1 MRIIDVDSHLMEP
14 PDWIRVVSPA
24 LAAELPPPEKFID
37 LIRAGNRMMAMQLPP
52 ELQPEDPLDLM
63 PSDFRN
69 TIEKNAATQADR
81 FDASAENPHYN
92 TDARLAYCDE
102 HGIDVQFIN
111 PSVGILGMTQ
121 AMAAGRMDLIPDI
134 FAAINS
140 FLAEHCA
147 GHTDRLIPV
156 MDAWSADVDW
166 TVAEM
171 TRMRALG
178 SRAFHV
184 TQDRE
189 KSPTHP
195 DYEPMWSAAEDLDM
209 AAYVHL
215 SFGQGVAGP
224 AGNPSHPSWANN
236 GRGIEGIRLGLEMA
250 DMRNETRNFLKAM
263 VFDGVLERHPN
274 LRIIVAENAHSWL
287 PMLIHDMDYKTTR
300 VAMDGGAMEPACK
313 LPLLPSEYIQRQVK
327 ITPLIGFI
335 ESGLDW
341 LSLEQLM
348 EFLPSPDM
356 VVFSTDYPHSE
367 GRANAVE
374 IYEKA
379 IPDAAVRER
388 FFGAAMDEFMAL

>member
-1 MRIIDVDSHLMEP
+1 MRIIDVDSHLQEP
-14 PDWIRVVSPA
+14 PDWISVVNPA
-24 LAAELPPPEKFID
+24 LAAELPPMRNFD
-37 LIRAGNRMMAMQLPP
+37 LLREGSRMMATQLPP

-63 PSDFRN
+63 APDMRIFQER
-69 TIEKNAATQADR
+69 NAARQPDH
-81 FDASAENPHYN
+81 FDLSEGNPYYN

-102 HGIDVQFIN
+102 QGIDVQFIN
-111 PSVGILGMTQ
+111 PSAGILAVTQ
-121 AMAAGRMDLIPDI
+121 AMVAGRMDLLRDI
-134 FAAINS
+134 FEATNN
-140 FLAEHCA
+140 FLANHCA

-156 MDAWSADVDW
+156 MDAFPPDVDW

-184 TQDRE
+184 TQDQV

-215 SFGQGVAGP
+215 TFGQP
-224 AGNPSHPSWANN
+224 PRHPSWANN
-236 GRGIEGIRLGLEMA
+236 GRGGIEGIRAAFDMA
-250 DMRNETRNFLKAM
+250 DNRNETRNFLKAM

-300 VAMDGGAMEPACK
+300 VAMDGVAQEPPCK
-313 LPLLPSEYIQRQVK
+313 LPLRPSEYIQRQVK

-335 ESGLDW
+335 ECGFEW

-356 VVFSTDYPHSE
+356 VVFSSDYPHLE
-367 GRANAVE
+367 GRDNAVE
-374 IYEKA
+374 LYEKA
-379 IPDAAVRER
+379 IPDATVRER

>member
-1 MRIIDVDSHLMEP
+1 MEP

-52 ELQPEDPLDLM
+52 ELQPDDPLDLM

-92 TDARLAYCDE
+92 TDARLVFCDE
-102 HGIDVQFIN
+102 RGIDVQFIN

-121 AMAAGRMDLIPDI
+121 AMAAGRMDLMPDI

-184 TQDRE
+184 TQDQE

-215 SFGQGVAGP
+215 TFGQP
-224 AGNPSHPSWANN
+224 PIHPSWANN
-236 GRGIEGIRLGLEMA
+236 GRGIAAIQGEFDQA

-287 PMLIHDMDYKTTR
+287 PMLIHDMDYKTTT
-300 VAMDGGAMEPACK
+300 VAMDGVAQEPPCK
-313 LPLLPSEYIQRQVK
+313 LPLRPSEYLQRQVK

-335 ESGLDW
+335 ECGFEW

-356 VVFSTDYPHSE
+356 VVFSSDYPHVE
-367 GRANAVE
+367 GRDNAVAL
-374 IYEKA
+374 YEKA
-379 IPDAAVRER
+379 IPDATVRER